1 MRNNGCG
8 GGAVEEKKNEKLK
21 RARQFRN
28 FSFFAKFNFPYI
40 RLGDPKFDG
49 IIFHLSVNLLLT
61 DI

>member
-8 GGAVEEKKNEKLK
+8 GGAVEEEKRKKLK
-21 RARQFRN
+21 AGTSVQN
-28 FSFFAKFNFPYI
+28 KLNFPYI
-40 RLGDPKFDG
+40 RLSDPKFDG